1 HRHQPYSA
9 RNREGV
15 VDRLLVTLQ
24 SGSLRAVDK
33 ELADRA
39 ELLLAYAVQHS
50 DLISLTRTP
59 GALSPGI
66 TDELLEMTESLTYGE
81 LRDTSYG
88 RVQDIQVGESRY
100 TTIPARDEESLS
112 LRLRRSGVPERSLRA
127 MSKLWS
133 DLEAHTALDN
143 NVFVTEN
150 PTLLRYRRIA
160 WSEANVWVVNIAEFF
175 DFFDRWCKGS
185 ERYLYRPSFRTDRFG
200 YYLERMQR
208 SIPNSIGFAAAV
220 RKAVEDGLLD
230 EAIFGYIL
238 SIQSRLRYMIEARDR
253 IGYLYYTTVGMDP
266 TDAALYHL
274 NY

>member
-1 HRHQPYSA
+1 MTSESWRWRRERDDSWSFFGSSEFEAFIAHRHQPYSA

-88 RVQDIQVGESRY
+88 RVQDI
-100 TTIPARDEESLS
+100 
-112 LRLRRSGVPERSLRA
+112 
-127 MSKLWS
+127 
-133 DLEAHTALDN
+133 
-143 NVFVTEN
+143 
-150 PTLLRYRRIA
+150 
-160 WSEANVWVVNIAEFF
+160 
-175 DFFDRWCKGS
+175 
-185 ERYLYRPSFRTDRFG
+185 
-200 YYLERMQR
+200 
-208 SIPNSIGFAAAV
+208 
-220 RKAVEDGLLD
+220 
-230 EAIFGYIL
+230 
-238 SIQSRLRYMIEARDR
+238 
-253 IGYLYYTTVGMDP
+253 
-266 TDAALYHL
+266 
-274 NY
+274 